1 MLKKLL
7 TTSLI
12 ATSLVTIS
20 NNTYAASNN
29 QSRDDIFT
37 ATDPTKPP
45 TPTDYD
51 IPQDQIEPTEEPFL
65 PDPYTTGQITA
76 KTLMKKYKGLKDT
89 KDIDRLLSSLSDT
102 YTSQPNQ
109 PSSSRISQQTQTP
122 QPNQS
127 SPPQV
132 TQQTQTP
139 QPSHARLTVLPNTGG
154 VSSVSPFTI
163 YSLLLLGGTLIVYR
177 PLTSILMKSKP

>member
-1 MLKKLL
+1 MLKK
-7 TTSLI
+7 TISTSLI
-12 ATSLVTIS
+12 TIS
-20 NNTYAASNN
+20 LLTLGNYTYAASNN
-29 QSRDDIFT
+29 HSDDDIFT
-37 ATDPTKPP
+37 ATDPTEPP
-45 TPTDYD
+45 TPTPYED
-51 IPQDQIEPTEEPFL
+51 PQDQFKPIEEPFL

-76 KTLMKKYKGLKDT
+76 KTLMKRYKGLKDT

-127 SPPQV
+127 SSPRIS
-132 TQQTQTP
+132 QQTQTP
-139 QPSHARLTVLPNTGG
+139 QAPNTQLTVLPNTGG
-154 VSSVSPFTI
+154 VSSVSPFAI

-177 PLTSILMKSKP
+177 PFASISQSKE